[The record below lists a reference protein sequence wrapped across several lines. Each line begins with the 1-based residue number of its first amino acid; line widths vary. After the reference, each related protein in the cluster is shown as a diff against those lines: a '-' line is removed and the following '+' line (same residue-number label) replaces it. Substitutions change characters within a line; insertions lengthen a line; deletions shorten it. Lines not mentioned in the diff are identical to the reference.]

1 MQTAEDIWE
10 EVPAKTSTDR
20 IKKLWNHHQFRKLL
34 RYSAVSLVFVP
45 LGQILLQLFHWWLGI
60 AVVPAQ
66 LIAATILTPPNFLAN
81 KYYVWRH
88 ANRDKVRTEVIVF
101 WVSAVLGT
109 AFAAFCLYLVDGWL
123 PETGPDAVSPW
134 LRALG
139 IFAAQLVGYGVV
151 WAARFVFLDKLVFT
165 VTHLNEDETSELV
178 DDVSDDLHPGGADG
192 ASPEVS
198 GPSASPNVENAA
210 ATDATA
216 DDDAGKSSVPGS

>member
-1 MQTAEDIWE
+1 METAEDIWA

-20 IKKLWNHHQFRKLL
+20 IKKLWHHHQFRKLV

-88 ANRDKVRTEVIVF
+88 ANRDKVRTEVVVF

-109 AFAAFCLYLVDGWL
+109 AFAAGCLYLVDGWL
-123 PETGPDAVSPW
+123 PEDTTDAWV
-134 LRALG
+134 RALG
-139 IFAAQLVGYGVV
+139 IFAAQLLGYGVV
-151 WAARFVFLDKLVFT
+151 WAARFVFLDKLVFN
-165 VTHLNEDETSELV
+165 VTHLHEED
-178 DDVSDDLHPGGADG
+178 GADLNERSEPQNDDEQANLDG
-192 ASPEVS
+192 SGSAPAPSSP
-198 GPSASPNVENAA
+198 
-210 ATDATA
+210 ATP
-216 DDDAGKSSVPGS
+216 AGDR

>member
-1 MQTAEDIWE
+1 MHTAEDIWE

-109 AFAAFCLYLVDGWL
+109 AFAAYCLYLVDGWL
-123 PETGPDAVSPW
+123 PEDTTDAWV
-134 LRALG
+134 RALG
-139 IFAAQLVGYGVV
+139 IFAAQLIGHGVV

-165 VTHLNEDETSELV
+165 VTHLNEDETSEV
-178 DDVSDDLHPGGADG
+178 VADVSGDLFPGVVFDG
-192 ASPEVS
+192 ASPDVP
-198 GPSASPNVENAA
+198 GPAASPDAEV
-210 ATDATA
+210 ATV
-216 DDDAGKSSVPGS
+216 DDDSDKSSVPGS